1 MEGEQMSYSNSPL
14 VCYTKLSPN
23 NSGTRTHTIDRITP
37 HCVVG
42 QLSTEGI
49 LSLFTT
55 FNDKSGASCN
65 YCIGADGRVGLGVPE
80 SERSWCSSSRE
91 NDQRAITIECASDKT
106 DPYAFRDVVYQKLI
120 TLCADICRRNGK
132 KKLLWLGDKA
142 KTLAYTPAAD
152 EMVLTVHRWYAA
164 KSCPGD
170 WMYARM
176 GDLAQRVTAILSSEN
191 AGNTQN
197 EDINGKIMQNMLTVK
212 DLHGLSEAEKIE
224 KLGPIATADQKE
236 TGILAS
242 VTMAQMILESGYAT
256 TDLAVNANNLFGMK
270 CSLSGNKWKSAWDGI
285 KKYAKRTAEQD
296 AKGNIYYITADFRSY
311 SSISDSFRDHSLYLL
326 GATNGSVRRYPGIE
340 TEADYK
346 KAIHIIKAGGYATDT
361 KYEPKICSIIEHW
374 NLTRFD
380 VQQAVGGTSS
390 GSSGTQSQSTED
402 AYIVQAGYYQD
413 KKNAEAKAA
422 ALRYQGIDAFV
433 KEVKQ

>member
-1 MEGEQMSYSNSPL
+1 MGYTNSPL
-14 VCYTKLSPN
+14 VSYTKLSPN
-23 NSGTRTHTIDRITP
+23 NSGTRTEKICFFTP
-37 HCVVG
+37 HCYVG
-42 QLSTEGI
+42 QASVEDAGAWFAQTAAQ
-49 LSLFTT
+49 
-55 FNDKSGASCN
+55 ASCN
-65 YCIGADGRVGLGVPE
+65 YMIGKDARVALIVPE
-80 SERSWCSSSRE
+80 SQRSWCSSSRW
-91 NDQRAITIECASDKT
+91 NDQRAVTVECASDKT
-106 DPYAFRDVVYQKLI
+106 HPYALNASVYMKLI
-120 TLCADICRRNGK
+120 ELATDVCRRNGK
-132 KKLLWLGDKA
+132 KKLLWFADKA
-142 KTLAYTPAAD
+142 KTMAYTPAAD
-152 EMVLTVHRWYAA
+152 EMVITVHRWYAA

-361 KYEPKICSIIEHW
+361 KYESKICSIIEHW

-380 VQQAVGGTSS
+380 GQQAVGGTSS

>member
-1 MEGEQMSYSNSPL
+1 MSYSNSPL

-270 CSLSGNKWKSAWDGI
+270 CSL
-285 KKYAKRTAEQD
+285 
-296 AKGNIYYITADFRSY
+296 
-311 SSISDSFRDHSLYLL
+311 
-326 GATNGSVRRYPGIE
+326 
-340 TEADYK
+340 
-346 KAIHIIKAGGYATDT
+346 
-361 KYEPKICSIIEHW
+361 
-374 NLTRFD
+374 
-380 VQQAVGGTSS
+380 
-390 GSSGTQSQSTED
+390 
-402 AYIVQAGYYQD
+402 
-413 KKNAEAKAA
+413 
-422 ALRYQGIDAFV
+422 
-433 KEVKQ
+433 